1 MKKTENEKDIVV
13 RMVVYYRQW
22 YIARFGVPLQYSSQ
36 NAYVIEYNT
45 MKGIYN
51 MLVGSFRAKNPQSI
65 PNDDIILGMWQRLLG
80 YLTEKNSYYYTSL
93 FSIHRSY
100 NTITA
105 QMMRHAEKKRLAEEK
120 EKAGKAQLKINILQ
134 DMLQGST
141 INDYH

>member
-1 MKKTENEKDIVV
+1 MKKTENEKDIVR
-13 RMVVYYRQW
+13 RMVEYYRQW

-65 PNDDIILGMWQRLLG
+65 PDDDIILGMWQRLLG

-134 DMLQGST
+134 DMQQGST

>member
-22 YIARFGVPLQYSSQ
+22 YMARFGVPLQYSSQ

-65 PNDDIILGMWQRLLG
+65 PDDDIILGMWQRLLG

>member
-1 MKKTENEKDIVV
+1 MKKTENEKDLVR
-13 RMVVYYRQW
+13 RMVEYYRQW

-51 MLVGSFRAKNPQSI
+51 MLVGSYRAKNPQSI
-65 PNDDIILGMWQRLLG
+65 PDDDIILGMWQRLLG

>member
-65 PNDDIILGMWQRLLG
+65 PDDDIILGMWQRLLG

-105 QMMRHAEKKRLAEEK
+105 QMMRHAEKKRLADEK

>member
-22 YIARFGVPLQYSSQ
+22 YMARFGVPLQYSSQ

>member
-65 PNDDIILGMWQRLLG
+65 PDDDIILGMWQRLLG

-120 EKAGKAQLKINILQ
+120 KKAGKAQLKINILQ

>member
-51 MLVGSFRAKNPQSI
+51 MLVGSYRAKNPQSI
-65 PNDDIILGMWQRLLG
+65 PDDDIILGMWQRLLG

>member
-1 MKKTENEKDIVV
+1 MKKPENEKDLVR
-13 RMVVYYRQW
+13 RMVEYYRQW
-22 YIARFGVPLQYSSQ
+22 YMTRFGIPLQYSSQ

-51 MLVGSFRAKNPQSI
+51 MLVGSYRAKNPQSI
-65 PNDDIILGMWQRLLG
+65 PDDDIILGMWQRLLG

-93 FSIHRSY
+93 YSIHRAY

-105 QMMRHAEKKRLAEEK
+105 QMMRHAQKQRNK
-120 EKAGKAQLKINILQ
+120 ELKAKADKMQQKLDIVQ
-134 DMLQGST
+134 DMLQGRT

>member
-65 PNDDIILGMWQRLLG
+65 PDGDIILGMWQRLLG

>member
-13 RMVVYYRQW
+13 RMVEYYRQW
-22 YIARFGVPLQYSSQ
+22 YMARFGVPLQYSSQ

-93 FSIHRSY
+93 FSIHRAY

-105 QMMRHAEKKRLAEEK
+105 QMMRHAEKQRNK
-120 EKAGKAQLKINILQ
+120 EQKAQADKAQRKFNIFQ

-141 INDYH
+141 FNDYH

>member
-1 MKKTENEKDIVV
+1 MV

-22 YIARFGVPLQYSSQ
+22 YMARFGVPLQYSSQ
-36 NAYVIEYNT
+36 NAYAIEYNT

-51 MLVGSFRAKNPQSI
+51 MLVGSYRAKNPQSI
-65 PNDDIILGMWQRLLG
+65 PNDDVILGMWQRLLG

>member
-65 PNDDIILGMWQRLLG
+65 PDDDIILGMWQRLLG

-105 QMMRHAEKKRLAEEK
+105 QMMRHAEKKHLAEEK

>member
-1 MKKTENEKDIVV
+1 MKKTENEKDIVR
-13 RMVVYYRQW
+13 RMVEYYRQW

-51 MLVGSFRAKNPQSI
+51 MLVGSYRAKNPQSI

>member
-1 MKKTENEKDIVV
+1 MKKTENEKDIVR
-13 RMVVYYRQW
+13 RMVEYYRQW

-120 EKAGKAQLKINILQ
+120 EKAGKAQQKINILQ

>member
-65 PNDDIILGMWQRLLG
+65 PDDDIILGMWQRLLG

>member
-1 MKKTENEKDIVV
+1 MKKTENEKDLVR
-13 RMVVYYRQW
+13 RMVEYYRQW
-22 YIARFGVPLQYSSQ
+22 YMARFGVPLQYSSQ

-65 PNDDIILGMWQRLLG
+65 PDDDIILGMWQRLLG

>member
-1 MKKTENEKDIVV
+1 MKKPENEKDIVV

-22 YIARFGVPLQYSSQ
+22 YIARFGVPMQYSSQ

-51 MLVGSFRAKNPQSI
+51 MLVGSYRAKNPQSI

>member
-1 MKKTENEKDIVV
+1 MKKTENEKDIVR
-13 RMVVYYRQW
+13 RMVEYYRQW

-93 FSIHRSY
+93 FSIHRAY

-105 QMMRHAEKKRLAEEK
+105 QMIRHAEKQRFAEAQK
-120 EKAGKAQLKINILQ
+120 KAGKAQLKFDILK
-134 DMLQGST
+134 DMLGK
-141 INDYH
+141 

>member
-1 MKKTENEKDIVV
+1 MKKTENEKDIVR
-13 RMVVYYRQW
+13 RMVEYYRQW

-65 PNDDIILGMWQRLLG
+65 PDDDIILGMWQRLLG

>member
-1 MKKTENEKDIVV
+1 MKKPENEKDIVV

-22 YIARFGVPLQYSSQ
+22 YIARFGVPMQYSSQ

-51 MLVGSFRAKNPQSI
+51 MLVGSYRAKNPQSI

-93 FSIHRSY
+93 FSIHRAY

-105 QMMRHAEKKRLAEEK
+105 QMMRHAEKKRLSEEK

>member
-1 MKKTENEKDIVV
+1 MR
-13 RMVVYYRQW
+13 RMVEYYRQW
-22 YIARFGVPLQYSSQ
+22 YMARFGVAVQYSSQ

-120 EKAGKAQLKINILQ
+120 KKAGKAQLKINILQ

>member
-120 EKAGKAQLKINILQ
+120 KKAGKAQLKINILQ

>member
-1 MKKTENEKDIVV
+1 MKKTENEKDIMR
-13 RMVVYYRQW
+13 RMVEYYRQW

>member
-1 MKKTENEKDIVV
+1 MKKTENEKDIVR
-13 RMVVYYRQW
+13 RMVEYYRQW

>member
-13 RMVVYYRQW
+13 RMVEYYRQW
-22 YIARFGVPLQYSSQ
+22 YMARFGVPLQYSSQ

-65 PNDDIILGMWQRLLG
+65 PDDDIILGMWQRLLG

>member
-1 MKKTENEKDIVV
+1 MKKTENEKDIMR
-13 RMVVYYRQW
+13 RMVEYYRQW

-45 MKGIYN
+45 MKGISN

-65 PNDDIILGMWQRLLG
+65 PDDDIILGMWQRLLG

>member
-13 RMVVYYRQW
+13 RMVEYYRQW
-22 YIARFGVPLQYSSQ
+22 YMARFGVPLQYSSQ

-51 MLVGSFRAKNPQSI
+51 MLVGSYRAKNPQSI
-65 PNDDIILGMWQRLLG
+65 PDDDIILGMWQRLLG